1 MRIARSTGTRASLI
15 GAAVAMALFGRH
27 GTAQAQ
33 QASSNDATPNGPLEE
48 IVVHG
53 IRASLRESLETKRD
67 ATGVLDALTAEDV
80 GKFPDKNLAEA
91 LQRIPGVVINREFG
105 EGERINLRGTIPTL
119 TRTTL
124 NGHALATADWFILD
138 QLNTTRS
145 FNYLMLPADLIGKVK
160 VLKSAEADVEEGGIG
175 GTVDVETR
183 KPLDL
188 EPFTAFASVQGA
200 YTEKSGKTDPQG
212 TGLISWK
219 DAEDRFGFLL
229 SAIYQERHLRRD
241 GFEVLGYGPAS
252 ATDPTLVP
260 QLIGSALFTQDRI
273 RKGGNFAM
281 QIRPTEQLEIS
292 FTGLLSDFGA
302 NNLNLNFLADPG
314 RALGNGGTITNTV
327 ADQGAY
333 VAGRVASLNNGTSDF
348 GVFYDAIERNA
359 KATTRNLDLD
369 TLYRPAEDWTTHV
382 KLGYT
387 DATGNTNSQPFVEF
401 GAPAVFN
408 YDFRHGAPQVQFLP
422 NANGVTVDPSNPAS
436 LVFDFASLHQ
446 ILNDDRESYGY
457 ADAQKKFTD
466 AGPLKSLKFG
476 IKRTVHQRDLT
487 FNATT
492 YGGFYK
498 PINTLAP
505 ASFFSGGF
513 TPGDYANNI
522 SSPGSL
528 TRYWTPNESTV
539 EKVLFA
545 ELPVSGRVL
554 YPQNSFSA
562 QEKTTGG
569 FVMGNFAGEHWRGDL
584 GVRFVRTNQVTSG
597 GVFANVPGAINSPFG
612 SYLPTTVARSYN
624 DALPSL
630 NFAYDL
636 TSEVVA
642 RFAVAKV
649 MARPDYTD
657 VVPRVN
663 LNQGSL
669 TGSAG
674 NPNLDPYRANQAD
687 LSIEWYPDRD
697 TAYTLGIYYKDIKS
711 FIVDKPVAEVFPIQ
725 SQTAPNG
732 QCTTTATPNL
742 FNCPFTVNIRSN
754 GGGGKVK
761 GVEVGVV
768 RPIWRGLGVQ
778 ANYTY
783 SDATLDSGDPVPGN
797 SKNTYNL
804 VGFFENSL
812 LSARLAYS
820 YRSEFFVSFDRS
832 SHLNE
837 AALKE
842 LDASVAVNVTKNVAL
857 TFDANNLTDE
867 KIVQFADV
875 VSHPRAI
882 YDNGRVYF
890 AGVKL
895 SL

>member
-1 MRIARSTGTRASLI
+1 MRIARSTLVGT
-15 GAAVAMALFGRH
+15 AVAMALFGR
-27 GTAQAQ
+27 
-33 QASSNDATPNGPLEE
+33 NGDVRAEAPAGSADSENTLEE
-48 IVVHG
+48 VVVHG
-53 IRASLRESLETKRD
+53 YRASLRESLETKRE

-91 LQRIPGVVINREFG
+91 LQRVPGVVINREFG

-119 TRTTL
+119 TKTTL

-160 VLKSAEADVEEGGIG
+160 ILKSAEADVEEGGIG

-188 EPFTAFASVQGA
+188 DPFTAYVSAQGA
-200 YTEKSGKTDPQG
+200 YTEKSAKLDPQA

-219 DAEDRFGFLL
+219 DSENRFGFLV

-241 GFEVLGYGPAS
+241 GFEVLGYGPTS
-252 ATDPTLVP
+252 ATDATLVP

-273 RKGGNFAM
+273 RKGGNFDV
-281 QIRPTEQLEIS
+281 QIRPTDQVEINFS
-292 FTGLLSDFGA
+292 GLLSEFDA
-302 NNLNLNFLADPG
+302 NNLNLNYLADPG

-327 ADQGAY
+327 TDNGAY

-359 KATTRNLDLD
+359 RATTRNLDLD
-369 TLYRPAEDWTTHV
+369 VTYRPAEDWNTHV
-382 KLGYT
+382 KVGYT

-408 YDFRHGAPQVQFLP
+408 YDLRGRAPQVQFLP
-422 NANGVTVDPSNPAS
+422 NANGVTVDPTNPNS

-446 ILNDDRESYGY
+446 ILNDDRETYGY
-457 ADAQKKFTD
+457 ADAEKKFAD
-466 AGPLKSLKFG
+466 AGPFKSLKFG
-476 IKRTVHQRDLT
+476 IKRTDHQRDLT

-492 YGGFYK
+492 YGGFFK
-498 PINTLAP
+498 PINTLTP
-505 ASFFSGGF
+505 GTFFSGSF
-513 TPGDYANNI
+513 TPGNYGNNI
-522 SSPGSL
+522 SAPGSL

-539 EKVLFA
+539 EQILFA

-569 FVMGNFAGEHWRGDL
+569 FVMGTFAGEHWRGDA
-584 GVRFVRTNQVTSG
+584 GVRFVRTQQITSG

-612 SYLPTTVARSYN
+612 SYLPTTVDRSYN
-624 DALPSL
+624 DTLPSL
-630 NFAYDL
+630 NFAYDVRQD
-636 TSEVVA
+636 VVA

-669 TGSAG
+669 SGSAG
-674 NPNLDPYRANQAD
+674 NPNLDPYRAYQGD
-687 LSIEWYPDRD
+687 LSLEWYPNKD
-697 TAYTLGIYYKDIKS
+697 TAYTAGIYYKKIKS
-711 FIVDKPVAEVFPIQ
+711 FIVDKPVNEIFPIQ

-732 QCTTTATPNL
+732 QCTTTSTANL

-761 GVEVGVV
+761 GAELGIVQ
-768 RPIWRGLGVQ
+768 PIWGGFGAQ

-804 VGFFENSL
+804 VGFFENKL
-812 LSARLAYS
+812 LSARLSYS
-820 YRSEFFVSFDRS
+820 YRSQFFVSFDRTT
-832 SHLNE
+832 HLDE

-842 LDASVAVNVTKNVAL
+842 LDASLAVNVTENIAV
-857 TFDANNLTDE
+857 TFEANNLTDE
-867 KIVQFADV
+867 KIIQFADV
-875 VSHPRAI
+875 ESHPRAI

-890 AGVKL
+890 FGAKARF
-895 SL
+895 